1 MQLFHSP
8 QIEPL
13 LQRLA
18 QRLTTP
24 LDDPFTPELVVVPS
38 NDMARFL
45 KRELARTLGA
55 KDGND
60 GIVSNINFVYPRQL
74 VNATLQN
81 PTGSEDS
88 EWDSNSLIWSI
99 VDTLLTTKSI
109 AIPGFNEAP
118 VTVARRAA
126 DLLDRYA
133 SHRPEMLNEW
143 TSGQAHDGSITSNQ
157 LNTPTKDQ
165 MWQRELFIELAKKFA
180 EGPHSPRALN
190 NLNQYSQLLREP
202 SNSSSVPQRISVF
215 GITNLSR
222 SARQILQVLDQVS
235 DIHIYMVYAAGENW
249 PEFCSQNQ
257 LLRNDFPNQS
267 INHPLTG
274 RWGTQLVEN
283 AAVFG
288 DVHPEYI
295 PSQIQG
301 SSLLHDLQ
309 NSIISDSLSDVVP
322 SPEQRH
328 ELRNNGDGSLQI
340 HACYGL
346 ARQVEA
352 LRDSFLHILNTK
364 PHLQL
369 RDCAILCADIEAAAP
384 IISAVFAP
392 DKSSGS
398 TLPSLPIGLVGNAS
412 SRRTAVIESFLAV
425 LQLLKS
431 RCSPTD
437 VLEVAHLPAVK
448 RTFGFDDE
456 ALTLLSTWAEE
467 LGVRY
472 GLDKDLR
479 SAFWNI
485 SSEIR
490 EGTWDAALNRLM
502 MGIAVPGEV
511 DRIGPGGIVPYD
523 GIGGS
528 EMRVAGAVS
537 EFIARI
543 VDFTKKF
550 HAPGETQKPAGI
562 TVQTFCSTVFELID
576 SFLTVTYLE
585 TSTLTQLQRAIGDF
599 QRDAE
604 KSLTQTDQ
612 LFQVDELVLALDE
625 YFNDERSL
633 FGTKFES
640 ITVAPLDGLQH
651 IPFQVLAILGADER
665 SFAGAHS
672 DGDDILANN
681 PCVGE
686 PLYSLDGRQRLLN
699 AIMSARENLIITCTG
714 ADISNN
720 KETPLAVAVLE
731 LIECADVLLYK
742 KQNGPYG
749 SQRLLAHH
757 PRQNFDSAT
766 LTPGLVFTDQPFT
779 FDQGAKEAHDVLQRS
794 IDLEPVPT
802 DTDIT
807 KPINDAAPTLKN
819 LVQVI
824 TNPAEFYVGTVLN
837 ARIPR
842 IPTKSDK
849 RDSTI
854 MGDGILNLTIDGLSG
869 SSEGR
874 SLLNQ
879 LMAADAT
886 SEDVI
891 AAWEKVRPAAGVL
904 PPGKLGELI
913 VKEVREEIQCMILK
927 LPEHL
932 QFLGNGSDVDCD
944 ITLPKSKTK
953 CSMRIQNV
961 KDGAITR
968 IRYKKFNES
977 LQLEPWL
984 ELAILTLEK
993 QGEYCEAHLV
1003 TRTDNPK
1010 KPYYKKLILQGN
1022 TPEER
1027 MKHAHLVIERVEG
1040 MYNAALHG
1048 PPPFFERASFAL
1060 STDNSKVPPNAL
1072 TRSEFETD
1080 LAYSEENAFFF
1091 GDRAVD
1097 DLFGEIA
1104 TSDDYKLLH
1113 REQESTDGSS
1123 KQDKPKRAKLYAE
1136 HVWNAFTETTP
1147 LTKTEVADSSN
1158 AVGDSE

>member
-1 MQLFHSP
+1 MQLFYSP

-38 NDMARFL
+38 NDMARYL

-99 VDTLLTTKSI
+99 VDTLLTSKSI
-109 AIPGFNEAP
+109 TIPGFNEAP

-143 TSGQAHDGSITSNQ
+143 TSGQAHDGKITSDR
-157 LNTPTKDQ
+157 LNRPTKDQ
-165 MWQRELFIELAKKFA
+165 KWQRELFIELAKKFS
-180 EGPHSPRALN
+180 EGPCSPRALD
-190 NLNQYSQLLREP
+190 NLNQYSQALREP
-202 SNSSSVPQRISVF
+202 SNIASVPQRISVF

-235 DIHIYMVYAAGENW
+235 DIHIYMVYAAGEHW
-249 PEFCSQNQ
+249 PEFYSQNQ

-288 DVHPEYI
+288 DIHPEYI

-309 NSIISDSLSDVVP
+309 NSIISDSLSDVVL
-322 SPEQRH
+322 SPKQRQD
-328 ELRNNGDGSLQI
+328 LRANSDGSLQI

-352 LRDSFLHILNTK
+352 LRDSFLHILSKN

-511 DRIGPGGIVPYD
+511 DRIGPGGVVPYD

-550 HAPGETQKPAGI
+550 HAPGETQTPTGI

-599 QRDAE
+599 QRDVE

-633 FGTKFES
+633 LGTKFES

-686 PLYSLDGRQRLLN
+686 PMYSLDGRQRLLN

-731 LIECADVLLYK
+731 LIECADVLLFK

-779 FDQGAKEAHDVLQRS
+779 FDQGAKEAHDILQRS
-794 IDLEPVPT
+794 TDLEPVPT
-802 DTDIT
+802 DADIK
-807 KPINDAAPTLKN
+807 KPNNDAAPTLKN

-842 IPTKSDK
+842 IPTKSEN

-854 MGDGILNLTIDGLSG
+854 MGDGILNLTIDGLAG

-891 AAWEKVRPAAGVL
+891 AAWENVRPAAGVL
-904 PPGKLGELI
+904 PPGELGKLI
-913 VKEVREEIQCMILK
+913 VKEVRDEIKCMIEQ

-993 QGEYCEAHLV
+993 QGEYCEAHIV
-1003 TRTDNPK
+1003 ARTDTPK
-1010 KPYYKKLILQGN
+1010 KPFYKKLILQGN

-1104 TSDDYKLLH
+1104 TKNDYKLLH
-1113 REQESTDGSS
+1113 RKQEMPDGTLD
-1123 KQDKPKRAKLYAE
+1123 QDRPKRAKLYAE

-1147 LTKTEVADSSN
+1147 LTKTEVDNSPSD
-1158 AVGDSE
+1158 VGDAE